1 LINIYTVLIS
11 AVLLSI
17 GFHFVG
23 VYANAKK
30 IVWIVIALL
39 WAASINVAMSEV
51 KPKGY
56 EYLEKIKGQYEKVD
70 KEIQEAYPEVSLYEL
85 LSIKKT
91 YSKEKALANSSK
103 H

>member
-1 LINIYTVLIS
+1 
-11 AVLLSI
+11 
-17 GFHFVG
+17 
-23 VYANAKK
+23 
-30 IVWIVIALL
+30 
-39 WAASINVAMSEV
+39 MSEV